1 MKDYK
6 VGKIY
11 IQKEINM
18 DISKWK
24 SVAIR
29 IDDYKILKSLCGKK
43 FRAPASMISK
53 LVHDY
58 CKYQASKEKVK
69 YEVFI
74 KNLLSGKNG

>member
-1 MKDYK
+1 MKDWTS
-6 VGKIY
+6 GEIY
-11 IQKEINM
+11 SPKEINM

-29 IDDYKILKSLCGKK
+29 IEDYKILKSLCGKK

-58 CKYQASKEKVK
+58 CKFQATKEKVK

-74 KNLLSGKNG
+74 KNLLNNKN

>member
-1 MKDYK
+1 MKDWTS
-6 VGKIY
+6 GEISSP
-11 IQKEINM
+11 KEINM

-29 IDDYKILKSLCGKK
+29 IEDYKILKSLCGKK

-74 KNLLSGKNG
+74 KNLLNIKN

>member
-1 MKDYK
+1 MKDWTS
-6 VGKIY
+6 GEIY
-11 IQKEINM
+11 SPKEINM
-18 DISKWK
+18 DINKWK

-29 IDDYKILKSLCGKK
+29 IEDYKILKSLCGKK

-58 CKYQASKEKVK
+58 CKFQATKEKVK

-74 KNLLSGKNG
+74 KNLLNIKN

>member
-1 MKDYK
+1 
-6 VGKIY
+6 
-11 IQKEINM
+11 M

-29 IDDYKILKSLCGKK
+29 IEDYKILKSLCGKK

-53 LVHDY
+53 LVYDY
-58 CKYQASKEKVK
+58 CKFQATKEKVK

-74 KNLLSGKNG
+74 KNLLNNKN

>member
-1 MKDYK
+1 
-6 VGKIY
+6 
-11 IQKEINM
+11 M

-74 KNLLSGKNG
+74 KNLLNGKNG

>member
-1 MKDYK
+1 
-6 VGKIY
+6 
-11 IQKEINM
+11 M

-29 IDDYKILKSLCGKK
+29 IEDYKILKSLCGKK

-58 CKYQASKEKVK
+58 CKFQATKEKVK
-69 YEVFI
+69 
-74 KNLLSGKNG
+74 

>member
-1 MKDYK
+1 MKDWTS
-6 VGKIY
+6 GEIY
-11 IQKEINM
+11 SPKEINM

-29 IDDYKILKSLCGKK
+29 IEDYKILKSLCGKK

-58 CKYQASKEKVK
+58 CKFQATKEKVK

-74 KNLLSGKNG
+74 KNLLNIKN

>member
-1 MKDYK
+1 MKK
-6 VGKIY
+6 ECKSGKTTALRI
-11 IQKEINM
+11 KM

-29 IDDYKILKSLCGKK
+29 IEDYKILKSLCGKK

-74 KNLLSGKNG
+74 KNLLNGKH

>member
-1 MKDYK
+1 MKDWTS
-6 VGKIY
+6 GEIY
-11 IQKEINM
+11 NPKEINM

-29 IDDYKILKSLCGKK
+29 IEDYKILKSLCGKK

-58 CKYQASKEKVK
+58 CKFQATKEKVK

-74 KNLLSGKNG
+74 KNLLNIKN